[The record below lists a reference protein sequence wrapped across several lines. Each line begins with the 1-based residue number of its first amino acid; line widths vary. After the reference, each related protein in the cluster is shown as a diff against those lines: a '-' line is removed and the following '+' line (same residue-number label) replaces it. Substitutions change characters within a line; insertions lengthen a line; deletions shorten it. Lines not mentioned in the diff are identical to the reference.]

1 MIEPLPTEPRPTVPP
16 PRPAEPAPTAATGS
30 AATDAPRSPVTTD
43 GEARRLD
50 PRILTV
56 WRLGALTS
64 FGVPLTI
71 SGAVATLALD
81 VPLVVV
87 AASAALLLGLA
98 IGPLPGLRWR
108 RWSWT
113 LTGTGIELTS
123 GVLVHRRVTLPF
135 FRIQQIDVIEGP
147 LERLLGLATLTVTT
161 ASAGGSVS
169 LPGLAAEDAPGLR
182 GILVER
188 AAQANAEL
196 ASEGRDAV

>member
-1 MIEPLPTEPRPTVPP
+1 
-16 PRPAEPAPTAATGS
+16 
-30 AATDAPRSPVTTD
+30 VTTD

-161 ASAGGSVS
+161 ASAGGVS
-169 LPGLAAEDAPGLR
+169 DTGVSDSAFSGSTVGSRNRPCSAGDGGC
-182 GILVER
+182 GIR
-188 AAQANAEL
+188 
-196 ASEGRDAV
+196 

>member
-1 MIEPLPTEPRPTVPP
+1 MTEPFPTEPPP
-16 PRPAEPAPTAATGS
+16 SAPS
-30 AATDAPRSPVTTD
+30 AATPPRDPMLTD
-43 GEARRLD
+43 GGAHRLD
-50 PRILTV
+50 RRILTV
-56 WRLGALTS
+56 WRLGTLASL
-64 FGVPLTI
+64 GIPLTI
-71 SGAVATLALD
+71 GAVAATLALD
-81 VPLVVV
+81 VPLVLV
-87 AASAALLLGLA
+87 AASATVLLALGV
-98 IGPLPGLRWR
+98 GPFPGLRWR

-169 LPGLAAEDAPGLR
+169 LPGLAAADAPGLR
-182 GILVER
+182 GVLIER

-196 ASEGRDAV
+196 AGEGRDAV